1 MLVTA
6 TLQAEE
12 EIDLSKKVQADGLIK
27 IDILRGDIE
36 IEGWSEARVQVKGEL
51 DELAEGLR
59 FEVRDGVTEIEV
71 EMPRQYVNW
80 GDGSNL
86 IIYVPMLSR
95 VAVKAVAT
103 DIEVSDVL
111 GGMQVRSISG
121 DITLTNGQK
130 QISLKT
136 VSGNIE
142 TSKTSGKLEASSAS
156 GDIQVKAHQ
165 GNLGIETLSGDIEIE
180 ARSVSRLR
188 GASIS
193 GDLAVEAAF
202 DQNVSAELTSV
213 SGRIRVSLDGPLDLT
228 FRVNSNSGGIDNEL
242 TNDKVVDQFG
252 MHSLQGQLGSGTG
265 SLTVRSVSGAIE
277 LEEG

>member
-1 MLVTA
+1 MKVFSICILMLVTA

-165 GNLGIETLSGDIEIE
+165 GNLGIETLSGDI
-180 ARSVSRLR
+180 
-188 GASIS
+188 
-193 GDLAVEAAF
+193 D
-202 DQNVSAELTSV
+202 
-213 SGRIRVSLDGPLDLT
+213 
-228 FRVNSNSGGIDNEL
+228 
-242 TNDKVVDQFG
+242 
-252 MHSLQGQLGSGTG
+252 
-265 SLTVRSVSGAIE
+265 
-277 LEEG
+277 